1 MSDLL
6 LMLVFLPMAAGPFGF
21 WMGLRYPKARDTFV
35 LAVAVLETMMVV
47 SLWTSPVLESG
58 IDGFCGLGIRFVSG
72 DFHTLMATPSPPQAG
87 WRPPSSAGSTWP
99 TWPGR
104 TRYYLFW
111 LMTLGATMGVF
122 LSAISLPPLSSL
134 RSCPLLPLWRSFRL
148 RSRKPSG
155 RETPTWRWR

>member
-6 LMLVFLPMAAGPFGF
+6 LMLVFLPMAAGPCGF

-72 DFHTLMATPSPPQAG
+72 DFHTLMATLTATG
-87 WRPPSSAGSTWP
+87 WLAATIFCREYMAHVA
-99 TWPGR
+99 R
-104 TRYYLFW
+104 QNRYYLFW

-122 LSAISLPPLSSL
+122 LSAELPPLSSL
-134 RSCPLLPLWRSFRL
+134 RSCPLPPLWRSFRP

>member
-72 DFHTLMATPSPPQAG
+72 DFHTLMATL
-87 WRPPSSAGSTWP
+87 T
-99 TWPGR
+99 
-104 TRYYLFW
+104 
-111 LMTLGATMGVF
+111 ATG
-122 LSAISLPPLSSL
+122 
-134 RSCPLLPLWRSFRL
+134 
-148 RSRKPSG
+148 
-155 RETPTWRWR
+155 

>member
-72 DFHTLMATPSPPQAG
+72 DFHTLMATLTATG
-87 WRPPSSAGSTWP
+87 WLAATIFCREYMGPRGPAKP
-99 TWPGR
+99 VLPVLAHDPGGHHGGVPVR
-104 TRYYLFW
+104 RSLYHLYL
-111 LMTLGATMGVF
+111 L
-122 LSAISLPPLSSL
+122 
-134 RSCPLLPLWRSFRL
+134 
-148 RSRKPSG
+148 
-155 RETPTWRWR
+155 

>member
-72 DFHTLMATPSPPQAG
+72 DFHTLMATLTATGWLAATIFCREYMAHVAG
-87 WRPPSSAGSTWP
+87 RNPV
-99 TWPGR
+99 
-104 TRYYLFW
+104 L
-111 LMTLGATMGVF
+111 
-122 LSAISLPPLSSL
+122 
-134 RSCPLLPLWRSFRL
+134 PLLADDPGGHHGGVPVRRSFYHL
-148 RSRKPSG
+148 YLL
-155 RETPTWRWR
+155 

>member
-6 LMLVFLPMAAGPFGF
+6 LMMVFLPMAAGPFGF

-72 DFHTLMATPSPPQAG
+72 DFHTLMAG
-87 WRPPSSAGSTWP
+87 GHHLL
-99 TWPGR
+99 PGVHGPR
-104 TRYYLFW
+104 GPAEPVL
-111 LMTLGATMGVF
+111 
-122 LSAISLPPLSSL
+122 
-134 RSCPLLPLWRSFRL
+134 PLLADDPGGHHGGVPVRRSFYHL
-148 RSRKPSG
+148 YLL
-155 RETPTWRWR
+155 

>member
-72 DFHTLMATPSPPQAG
+72 DFHTLMATLTATG
-87 WRPPSSAGSTWP
+87 WLA
-99 TWPGR
+99 
-104 TRYYLFW
+104 
-111 LMTLGATMGVF
+111 ATIFCREYMAHVARQNPV
-122 LSAISLPPLSSL
+122 L
-134 RSCPLLPLWRSFRL
+134 PLLADDPGGHHGGVPVRRSFYHL
-148 RSRKPSG
+148 YLL
-155 RETPTWRWR
+155 